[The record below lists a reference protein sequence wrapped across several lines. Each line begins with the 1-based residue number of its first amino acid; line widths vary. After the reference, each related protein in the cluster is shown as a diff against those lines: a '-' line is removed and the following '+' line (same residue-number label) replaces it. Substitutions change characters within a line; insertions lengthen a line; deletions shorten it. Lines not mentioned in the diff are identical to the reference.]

1 MKFSFRK
8 KEREAVEEALELDHK
23 TVAEAAK
30 AVWDASLEQFLAR
43 EMWVVLVRDPGVGLF
58 AYGVYPTAN
67 AANTAIEKGEI
78 FSASSG
84 AVGVVT
90 RLNSHEIEQ
99 YHHEQ
104 EELF

>member
-1 MKFSFRK
+1 MRFPFRK
-8 KEREAVEEALELDHK
+8 SERAALETALELPHK
-23 TVAEAAK
+23 TVSEAAK
-30 AVWDASLEQFLAR
+30 AAWDTSLEQFLAR

-58 AYGVYPTAN
+58 AYGVYPTPN